1 VAVKDQD
8 VRERERETER
18 ERVFV
23 VTLIK
28 NNEIMKIMNHAFPSI
43 N

>member
-1 VAVKDQD
+1 MAVKDQD

-28 NNEIMKIMNHAFPSI
+28 NNEIMNHAFPSI